1 MTAKRWQ
8 RVALTTALTLG
19 GILMVLP
26 FLWLLSTAFQPLK
39 DAFNGEIIP
48 LHPTL
53 ANFVS
58 ILQSGSSASVLRWL
72 GNSLFVAVA
81 TSVLVM
87 VLDSLAAFALARLKF
102 FGKQLV
108 FYLLIGSLMV
118 PGIAILIPLYLEFA
132 RFNLLDTYGALIF
145 PYTSNAFGVFLLYQ
159 FYLSIPKELEDASVT
174 DGATRLQMWWR
185 VFFPLSLPATV
196 TLGMLTFMG
205 VYNDFLWPLVATS
218 TNSMRTM
225 TVGVA
230 LMAIGPYN
238 TNYPL
243 LMALT
248 VFSMLPTLVAFIFA
262 QRQLMQGIAT
272 TAITL

>member
-8 RVALTTALTLG
+8 RVMLLAVLTLG
-19 GILMVLP
+19 GIIMVLP

-39 DAFNGEIIP
+39 EAFNGEIIP

-58 ILQSGSSASVLRWL
+58 ILQSGSSANVLRWL
-72 GNSLFVAVA
+72 GNSLFAAVA
-81 TSVLVM
+81 ASVLVM
-87 VLDSLAAFALARLKF
+87 VLDSLAAFALARLTF
-102 FGKQLV
+102 FGKRIV

-159 FYLSIPKELEDASVT
+159 FYLSIPKELEDASVA
-174 DGATRLQMWWR
+174 DGATRIQMWWR

-218 TNSMRTM
+218 TNTMRTM

-248 VFSMLPTLVAFIFA
+248 VFSMLPTLIAFIFA

-272 TAITL
+272 TGITI